1 MLLKRDISAITAR
14 FRDAWAEYTKRR
26 APSRSHPIG
35 EDATPEQFRAA
46 LAEFGIGNTKEL
58 AEAIGMS
65 TRQAQYIMCDPSLLT
80 AEHQRKLLPRA
91 ESDIDAQE
99 QFVSWMDDET
109 DALSEAY
116 GMCPEDAPEYPK
128 IEEDYDKAAQELA
141 SERAALDRMYEAYSL
156 LSGDRYRTDAERAAR
171 LEFQARA
178 LLEGFNALND
188 ADRCFILR
196 TIDGMLSRYPGDE
209 ARNIRDV
216 LGKTHFGRF
225 ARLRD
230 LAKLV
235 ASREV
240 LDQYDGWG
248 SAIMERE
255 ILGEYVDG
263 QK

>member
-1 MLLKRDISAITAR
+1 MLLKRDISVLTQRFKTAW
-14 FRDAWAEYTKRR
+14 DKYTKQR
-26 APSRSHPIG
+26 AESRKKPIG
-35 EDATPEQFRAA
+35 DDVTPEQFHVA
-46 LAEFGIGNTKEL
+46 LTEFGIDNAGKL
-58 AEAIGMS
+58 AEVVGLKQ
-65 TRQAQYIMCDPSLLT
+65 TQAEKIWRHPQELT
-80 AEHQRKLLPRA
+80 AERQRKLMQMVDGECGKREALWREMRDLADRTGDEVYEADAIRA
-91 ESDIDAQE
+91 SDD
-99 QFVSWMDDET
+99 W
-109 DALSEAY
+109 
-116 GMCPEDAPEYPK
+116 GR
-128 IEEDYDKAAQELA
+128 A
-141 SERAALDRMYEAYSL
+141 SDAALL
-156 LSGDRYRTDAERAAR
+156 LDGDCLRVQADDAAR
-171 LEFQARA
+171 GEFQCRA
-178 LLEGFNALND
+178 LIEGFNALTD